1 MLVLNSV
8 PFKAIPFP
16 LLPLFFG
23 LIIYVEQGRSFI
35 WLQNILQNFLCPS
48 IKDADIIHIISVL
61 IKLTVCWQNLMII
74 VQWVKGFD
82 KSREDSVT
90 QSAPR
95 RICRDELAKGVWRPK
110 GVREL
115 IKEKE
120 EEGSGKKT
128 ISLR

>member
-16 LLPLFFG
+16 LLLLFFG
-23 LIIYVEQGRSFI
+23 LIIYVEQRRPFI
-35 WLQNILQNFLCPS
+35 WLQNIFQNFLCPS
-48 IKDADIIHIISVL
+48 VKDADIIHIISVL

-74 VQWVKGFD
+74 VQWVKGLD
-82 KSREDSVT
+82 KSMEDSVT
-90 QSAPR
+90 QSTPR

-110 GVREL
+110 RVRQL

-120 EEGSGKKT
+120 EEGSRKKT
-128 ISLR
+128 ICLR